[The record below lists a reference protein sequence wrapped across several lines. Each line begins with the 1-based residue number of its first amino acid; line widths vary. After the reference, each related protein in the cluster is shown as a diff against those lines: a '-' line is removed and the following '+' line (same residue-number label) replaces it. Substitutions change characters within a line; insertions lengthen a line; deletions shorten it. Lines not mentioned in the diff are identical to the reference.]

1 MWHLVCGDNAVAG
14 VTHVIGAHEAE
25 AGLRVLRDDLAVGP
39 LADVDMPPC
48 AARAAFWRALWPEA
62 VRPVPDFATD
72 LPADARWI
80 AALAEQ
86 SRPVTVWHGDSA
98 SEQLLLARVAHALA
112 DSALPLWEVCCGTGD
127 SRVASRRAVA
137 MHAPETLAAL
147 AKPREVDA
155 TRRRQ
160 LVGQWRTALLDQA
173 LVRRW
178 HAGTFHGED
187 FGRIDASLLQFCP
200 AEGKPLARVMAD
212 VMAHCDGFFATDY
225 LLFWRARELAAAG
238 HIVLSGEA
246 GAHGYGGL
254 QARLIL

>member
-39 LADVDMPPC
+39 LADVDTPPC
-48 AARAAFWRALWPEA
+48 AARAAFWRALWPES

-72 LPADARWI
+72 LPADARW
-80 AALAEQ
+80 LAGLARQ
-86 SRPVTVWHGDSA
+86 TRPVSVWHGDSA

-112 DSALPLWEVCCGTGD
+112 DSALPLWEVPCGTGD

-137 MHAPETLAAL
+137 MHTPEALAAL

-155 TRRRQ
+155 ERRQ
-160 LVGQWRTALLDQA
+160 ALAAQWRAALASDV

-178 HAGTFHGED
+178 QAGAFHGEGYQAID
-187 FGRIDASLLQFCP
+187 TALLRHARDDEQPLTRLMAEVMGRN
-200 AEGKPLARVMAD
+200 
-212 VMAHCDGFFATDY
+212 DGFFATDY

-238 HIVLSGEA
+238 HIVLSGET

-254 QARLIL
+254 QARLA